1 MASYDQIQQM
11 GLKMVADKAP
21 PTTGAD
27 TITSSNLLKN
37 MFPEGD
43 DRRAEVEKIQKTEAK
58 YILAG
63 ISALTS
69 GPNRGVLAELL
80 GGSGFQQAVV
90 AGQLIKDMDA
100 KQVYETTLRN
110 ALATNVRDD
119 LGFERNDAR
128 AAALN
133 RLIKRP

>member
-1 MASYDQIQQM
+1 MASYDQIQNM

-21 PTTGAD
+21 ATTGAD
-27 TITSSNLLKN
+27 TITSLNLLKN

-43 DRRAEVEKIQKTEAK
+43 PRRLEVEKIQKTEAK

-69 GPNRGVLAELL
+69 GPNRGVLSELL
-80 GGSGFQQAVV
+80 GGSGFQHAVV

-100 KQVYETTLRN
+100 KQAYERTLRN
-110 ALATNVRDD
+110 ALANDVRDN
-119 LGFERNDAR
+119 LGFERNDVR

-133 RLIKRP
+133 NLINRP